1 MPQHFSVLTTPGAR
15 TILPDGPPVGLPQNI
30 TEIRRK
36 RLASPLA
43 MIVAVG
49 LLYVARDVLIPLA
62 LALLFAFLLAP
73 MVRWAER
80 RGVPRTVAT
89 LGTVLLVG
97 ALVLGLFATLFSQLV
112 DLARNLPEYQEN
124 VMAKIE
130 RLGSDGLIADMRRV
144 VERLEE
150 RRNLAAESGAVPVAV
165 VDAEPDRLATLT
177 AILGPLLAPV
187 ATAGLVIVFVV
198 FMLIQWKD
206 LQERLLR
213 LSGQGHL
220 SITTRA
226 LEDAA
231 NRVSRYLQMQ
241 LLINTV
247 TGLVIGLGVA
257 AVGVPNAFLWGL
269 IATVMRFI
277 PYVGPWIG
285 ALLPIGFTFATS
297 SGFSEPLIVTGIV
310 VAAELAA
317 NNILEPWLYG
327 TRTGV
332 SPVGIL
338 VMAVFWAWLWGGV
351 GLVLATPLTV
361 CLVVAGRYLPQLEFL
376 HVLLSDQHALP
387 PSARLYQRLLSLEP
401 EEASDLV
408 EDFRESQGREALF
421 DDVLIPALQLAE
433 RERHG
438 DELTDERSQMVYE
451 SFATFVTES
460 DGSQDDVEQEGPV
473 RVLCV
478 GADDV
483 ADHLSAAMLAQ
494 VLLHQGVIA
503 KTMPQGFT
511 ASDLIERVAV
521 DKPKMVVVSA
531 LPPAASIQ
539 ARDRCRKLREL
550 FPNLPLLVGHW
561 SGGEE
566 ELDDN
571 ALRRLREAGASQI
584 VSSLAEAS
592 AHCRE
597 LAGADSAPRILDSL
611 PSPGTE
617 DDDED
622 TAAPSGPR
630 SVAEG

>member
-1 MPQHFSVLTTPGAR
+1 M
-15 TILPDGPPVGLPQNI
+15 GLPQNI

-43 MIVAVG
+43 LIIAVA

-62 LALLFAFLLAP
+62 LALLVAFLLAP

-80 RGVPRTVAT
+80 RGVPRALATV
-89 LGTVLLVG
+89 GVVLMVG
-97 ALVLGLFATLFSQLV
+97 AMVIGLFGTLFSQLM
-112 DLARNLPEYQEN
+112 DLAQNLPEYQEN
-124 VMAKIE
+124 VVAKFE
-130 RLGSDGLIADMRRV
+130 RLGSNGFFADIRRV
-144 VERLEE
+144 VEGLEE
-150 RRNLAAESGAVPVAV
+150 RRNAVAEGGAVPVAV
-165 VDAEPDRLATLT
+165 VDAEPDRLATLS

-220 SITTRA
+220 SVTTRA

-241 LLINTV
+241 LLINTS

-269 IATVMRFI
+269 IAAVMRFI

-285 ALLPIGFTFATS
+285 ALLPITFTFATA
-297 SGFSEPLIVTGIV
+297 SGWTEPLAVAGIV

-408 EDFRESQGREALF
+408 ETIRKKEGREGLF

-438 DELTDERSQMVYE
+438 DELTEDRAQMLYE

-460 DGSQDDVEQEGPV
+460 DGPAEGEEENRPAK
-473 RVLCV
+473 VLCV
-478 GADDV
+478 AADDS
-483 ADHLSAAMLAQ
+483 ADQLSAAMLAQ
-494 VLLHQGVIA
+494 VLVHQGIPA
-503 KTMPQGFT
+503 QTLPQGFT
-511 ASDLIERVAV
+511 VSDLIERVAI
-521 DKPKMVVVSA
+521 DKPKLVVVAA

-550 FPNLPLLVGHW
+550 FPKLPLVVGHW

-571 ALRRLREAGASQI
+571 ALRRLREAGASEI
-584 VSSLAEAS
+584 VFSLAQAS
-592 AHCRE
+592 TLCSE
-597 LAGADSAPRILDSL
+597 LVGADSMPRILDSL
-611 PSPGTE
+611 PGTS
-617 DDDED
+617 DAP
-622 TAAPSGPR
+622 AALS
-630 SVAEG
+630 EG